1 MSLIHPNSLDY
12 TQYNFVTPDYQLTK
26 LIQQTG
32 GQVNTITTSGG
43 TESIFELP
51 AKVFNFGKSFIS
63 FSISIPDTG
72 ANTTYNWFQTNVIP
86 FWQQIQVYTKG
97 GLFLCDLISAHNY
110 SNLVNPIETKIEN
123 LKTYDQYVA
132 AQAGTGYGQCF
143 RIQGGSAANYR
154 PNGVEPD
161 NGTDELQYTF
171 VSTAGGAGA
180 GGLTA
185 NFIIP
190 FSMFKNTI
198 MGLNK
203 DLYFN
208 GEIMMIRFVWGPA
221 TKLYFKS
228 TAANA
233 PQTNATAAALSAS
246 VSNIALY
253 LALENNQEIVNQIMS
268 KCSSPDGLKVLVP
281 FVWTNRINLTGN
293 SQTITLRYTAAQ
305 GLRLKKIYHGVYANV
320 ESANTM
326 YEHNNTAGAVVT
338 SYYTM
343 LDNVRRQQFNVNCTI
358 GEDYILNKDKIKG
371 STLITSDT
379 YYYNW
384 CFPGKNNNII
394 PIFIKYYIVITTICI
409 QYIFNIN

>member
-32 GQVNTITTSGG
+32 GQINTITTSGG
-43 TESIFELP
+43 MESIFELP
-51 AKVFNFGKSFIS
+51 AKVFNFGKSFLS
-63 FSISIPDTG
+63 FSISIPDGG
-72 ANTTYNWFQTNVIP
+72 ANNYNWFQTNVIP

-110 SNLVNPIETKIEN
+110 SNLVNPVETKLEN

-143 RIQGGSAANYR
+143 RIQGESATNYR
-154 PNGVEPD
+154 PNDTEPD
-161 NGTDELQYTF
+161 NGTDKLQYTF
-171 VSTAGGAGA
+171 VSTVGEAGT

-208 GEIMMIRFVWGPA
+208 GEIMMIRFVWGPS
-221 TKLYFKS
+221 TKLFWKAP
-228 TAANA
+228 AANDPA
-233 PQTNATAAALSAS
+233 TNAVAAAISAS

-253 LALENNQEIVNQIMS
+253 LVLENNQEIVNQIMS
-268 KCSSPDGLKVLVP
+268 KCSSSDGLKVLVP
-281 FVWTNRINLTGN
+281 FVWTNRINLIGN
-293 SQTITLRYTAAQ
+293 SQTITLRYSSTRFKIEKNISWC
-305 GLRLKKIYHGVYANV
+305 LR
-320 ESANTM
+320 
-326 YEHNNTAGAVVT
+326 
-338 SYYTM
+338 
-343 LDNVRRQQFNVNCTI
+343 
-358 GEDYILNKDKIKG
+358 
-371 STLITSDT
+371 
-379 YYYNW
+379 
-384 CFPGKNNNII
+384 
-394 PIFIKYYIVITTICI
+394 
-409 QYIFNIN
+409 